1 MNCPNCGEPWVK
13 GGDLWIC
20 GTQDLNYPT
29 IKCQNFRLKRE
40 LKQANAVSDAIAT
53 LIGNGTT
60 SISIY
65 KVTVQG
71 GEIAVNIDDNTGPF
85 STTVHRDTLRE
96 ALEAC
101 VKARNKHDKDS

>member
-1 MNCPNCGEPWVK
+1 MSNCPHCGSPERH
-13 GGDLWIC
+13 GGRSKTWEILEL
-20 GTQDLNYPT
+20 QH
-29 IKCQNFRLKRE
+29 K
-40 LKQANAVSDAIAT
+40 LKQANAVSDVIAT

-60 SISIY
+60 SISIH

-71 GEIAVNIDDNTGPF
+71 GEIAVNIDDNNTGPF

-101 VKARNKHDKDS
+101 VKARDEFDKEEGK